1 LGFIIPEATV
11 GVVSTREGIMALYL
25 EPEAIDQCVSVCDEM
40 LDMIDKS
47 IQKADKLQNTDVFG
61 GFRIGEQLSAGYA
74 AKAVTVVERLREY
87 EVAVLA
93 MREAFA
99 SGGAAFA
106 DTDGNFAKAMAAF
119 QSGVDA

>member
-1 LGFIIPEATV
+1 
-11 GVVSTREGIMALYL
+11 MALHL

-40 LDMIDKS
+40 LEMIENSKK
-47 IQKADKLQNTDVFG
+47 KAYRLQNTDGFG
-61 GFRIGEQLSAGYA
+61 GFRIGQQLAAGYS

-87 EVAVLA
+87 EAVVLA